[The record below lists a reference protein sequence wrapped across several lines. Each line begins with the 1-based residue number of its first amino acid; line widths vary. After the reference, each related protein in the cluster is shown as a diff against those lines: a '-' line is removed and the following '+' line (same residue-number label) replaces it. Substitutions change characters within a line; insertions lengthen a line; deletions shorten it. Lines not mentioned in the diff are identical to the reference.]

1 MDLQISFSL
10 TGDTMEEYVFQV
22 FIYGDTEKIVLRSSE
37 DEKVI
42 QYHFS
47 KYEVEKVIVVVN
59 SSF

>member
-1 MDLQISFSL
+1 MDLQISFTL
-10 TGDTMEEYVFQV
+10 TGDTVEEYVFQV
-22 FIYGDTEKIVLRSSE
+22 FIYGDTEKTVLRSSE
-37 DEKVI
+37 DEVI

>member
-1 MDLQISFSL
+1 MDLQISFTL
-10 TGDTMEEYVFQV
+10 TGDTMEEYVFRV

-47 KYEVEKVIVVVN
+47 KYKVEKVIVVVN